1 MNRFTLSI
9 FLACLLAAP
18 MAQAADEEDHAAHH
32 PGVDQSEA
40 VPAPDDKAAGMKMEM
55 MQDKMKKMQDLM
67 SKMHSTSDPKEREK
81 LMNEHMESMR
91 EGMKSMRAMMGKGG
105 MMGNKKQCDD
115 ADTEKGARQ
124 HGDDASSAR
133 PSDGDQGGETMMGC
147 KMMGGM
153 MMKMHRKMQ
162 DRMDTMQKMMEQMIE
177 HEAMEHEMEG
187 K

>member
-1 MNRFTLSI
+1 MNRFMFTI
-9 FLACLLAAP
+9 FLACLLSVP

-32 PGVDQSEA
+32 PGAGQSQA
-40 VPAPDDKAAGMKMEM
+40 VPAPDDKAAGMKMEL
-55 MQDKMKKMQDLM
+55 MQDRMKKMQDLM
-67 SKMHSTSDPKEREK
+67 SKMQSTSDPKEREK

-91 EGMKSMRAMMGKGG
+91 EGMKSMHA

-115 ADTEKGARQ
+115 ADAEKGAHQ
-124 HGDDASSAR
+124 HRDDASSGR
-133 PSDGDQGGETMMGC
+133 PSDGDQGGEVMMGC
-147 KMMGGM
+147 K

-162 DRMDTMQKMMEQMIE
+162 DRMDTMQEMMEQMIE